1 MTDFHQEARVRR
13 LPELVVALI
22 ACAAFLNVAAPV
34 QAQTSSTRKGDV
46 SGGYSS
52 LTDITTSDSSS
63 NRYAGWLVS
72 ASWPILGP
80 KFRVTGEVDSNW
92 RKNVVDETQRLTGFL
107 GGLRFSLTQS
117 NRLTTF
123 AHAQVG
129 VERFSE
135 PGFTESGVAY
145 QPGAGVD
152 VHLTPSLGVRAQI
165 DMRFSTQG
173 DARYREVRVAVGAV
187 LRLK

>member
-1 MTDFHQEARVRR
+1 MTNFHQEARVRQ

-22 ACAAFLNVAAPV
+22 VCAAFLNIATPV
-34 QAQTSSTRKGDV
+34 HAQTSAPRRGDV
-46 SGGYSS
+46 SGGFSS

-63 NRYAGWLVS
+63 DRYAGWLVS
-72 ASWPILGP
+72 ASWPVLGP

-92 RKNVVDETQRLTGFL
+92 RKNVVGETQRLTGFL
-107 GGLRFSLTQS
+107 GGLRYSLTES
-117 NRLTTF
+117 RRVATF
-123 AHAQVG
+123 AQGQVG

-135 PGFTESGVAY
+135 PGFRESGVAY

-152 VHLTPSLGVRAQI
+152 VRLTTSLGVRAQI

-173 DARYREVRVAVGAV
+173 DAQYREIRVAVGAV